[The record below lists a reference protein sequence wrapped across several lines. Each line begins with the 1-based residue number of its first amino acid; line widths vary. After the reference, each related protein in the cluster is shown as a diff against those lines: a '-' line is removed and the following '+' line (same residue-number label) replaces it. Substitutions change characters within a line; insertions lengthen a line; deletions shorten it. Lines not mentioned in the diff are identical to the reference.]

1 MIVFADILN
10 MLSERGWSQYR
21 LVKER
26 VFGNSTIQRMRLQE
40 SITTETIDKIC
51 ELCEC
56 QPGDFMHYEPSNKGD
71 AE

>member
-56 QPGDFMHYEPSNKGD
+56 QPGDFMHYESSNKG
-71 AE
+71 E

>member
-56 QPGDFMHYEPSNKGD
+56 QPGDIMHYEPSNKG
-71 AE
+71 E

>member
-1 MIVFADILN
+1 MIVFEDILN

-56 QPGDFMHYEPSNKGD
+56 QPGDIMHYEPSNKG
-71 AE
+71 E

>member
-56 QPGDFMHYEPSNKGD
+56 QPGDIMHYEPSNKGD

>member
-56 QPGDFMHYEPSNKGD
+56 QPSDFMHYEPSNKG
-71 AE
+71 E